1 MRLAAIAV
9 CATLAAFPAM
19 AQQNGGNSVLN
30 SLEGALNQLNQ
41 RGGQSSGT
49 DSQPIET
56 RNLPR
61 DQNGRVDVRRLSD
74 DQLRQYDEQLTRHG
88 RSIAQDLRDAER
100 EMQARNMDQNGAS
113 GSSSRNSRDSYG
125 GGSRSR

>member
-1 MRLAAIAV
+1 
-9 CATLAAFPAM
+9 M
-19 AQQNGGNSVLN
+19 AQQRGGNSVLN

-41 RGGQSSGT
+41 RGGQYSGT
-49 DSQPIET
+49 DEQPLDT

-61 DQNGRVDVRRLSD
+61 DQSGRVDVRRLSD
-74 DQLRQYDEQLTRHG
+74 DQLQQYDEQLTRRG

-113 GSSSRNSRDSYG
+113 GSSSRNSRDSYD
-125 GGSRSR
+125 GSDRYSGSSRNR